1 MDRVAH
7 SPSERLAV
15 SMFSSKF
22 RWLTTVG
29 LQLSLGL
36 LFLFGPGATVS
47 LLDITDTVETR
58 TLFALYGGL
67 LLHRAVMEQ
76 FVRSSRDPRWIRAYM
91 WSTFPFGLSSA
102 VVLGWASAR
111 GLMNP
116 FVGWVWVA
124 MFVAELAEFTVVLA
138 RHRAETSRRA

>member
-1 MDRVAH
+1 MDPAVL
-7 SPSERLAV
+7 SPADRMAV
-15 SMFSSKF
+15 SMFSSKL

-29 LQLSLGL
+29 LQLALGL
-36 LFLFGPGATVS
+36 LFLFGPGTTVS
-47 LLDITDTVETR
+47 LLDISDTVETR

-76 FVRSSRDPRWIRAYM
+76 FVRSSRDPPWIRAYM

-102 VVLGWASAR
+102 VILGWASVR

-116 FVGWVWVA
+116 VIGWVWVA
-124 MFVAELAEFTVVLA
+124 MFAAELVEFTVVLA
-138 RHRAETSRRA
+138 RHRAETLRRA